1 MRDARSFA
9 SSDACQRRQHPGV
22 QPRRVQHREGGQFL
36 GPGRQQDISG
46 FVRQVGGGLG
56 GGLQCHTARRQGAGR
71 AQQAVIFHPHS
82 LGRCTDIARC
92 LRGIG
97 VGRVN
102 AERRTAQQCRHLVSG
117 QPTGADCDALG
128 VSLLLGTDIGRHADR
143 DRRAQRRHLAG
154 ESAALGRAAEKH
166 HIHTP

>member
-1 MRDARSFA
+1 MPAASHAVMPARVGSTRGYSRA
-9 SSDACQRRQHPGV
+9 GSSTAK
-22 QPRRVQHREGGQFL
+22 
-36 GPGRQQDISG
+36 DISG

-92 LRGIG
+92 LRSIG

-102 AERRTAQQCRHLVSG
+102 AERRIAQQCRHLVSG

-128 VSLLLGTDIGRHADR
+128 VSLFFGTDIGRHADR
-143 DRRAQRRHLAG
+143 DRRAQRR
-154 ESAALGRAAEKH
+154 
-166 HIHTP
+166 